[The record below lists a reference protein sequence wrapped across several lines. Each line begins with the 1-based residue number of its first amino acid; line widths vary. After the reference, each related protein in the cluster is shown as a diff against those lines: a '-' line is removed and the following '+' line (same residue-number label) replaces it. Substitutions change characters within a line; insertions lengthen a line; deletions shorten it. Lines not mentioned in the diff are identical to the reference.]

1 MTVNVKISE
10 TDNWLCRQ
18 TVSTNSLTDET
29 QLALFST
36 GRLTGRLT
44 SAGGFLLYDTQWQL
58 QQPVRLAQYSEGDL
72 IQLHFLLRGGTWQE
86 RTEAGVTR
94 SLADG
99 QHTISYHPSSAVE
112 IELTSQTEIIDYF
125 TIYVAQ
131 TLYFQ
136 LVPPASALHA
146 SFARRIEQKQASYL
160 ASQNLPITP
169 AMSRLIDTIRHCER
183 EGELRRLY
191 IQVKVI
197 ELLMLQ
203 LEQHQQAQLGEST
216 HLPPDQ
222 QKVQEAKAILENR
235 FARPPTINELA
246 RLVGLNEF
254 KLKKGFRELV
264 GCPIYSY
271 VVKLRME
278 QARQWLLERDKSI
291 GEVAHY
297 VGYKNHAHFTAAYKQ
312 YYNSLPS
319 ELTNRKHW

>member
-1 MTVNVKISE
+1 MTIDVKLSE
-10 TDNWLCRQ
+10 TGNWLCRQ
-18 TVSTNSLTDET
+18 TLPDNSLTDET
-29 QLALFST
+29 RLEYFDQ
-36 GRLTGRLT
+36 GRLVGRQTL
-44 SAGGFLLYDTQWQL
+44 AGGFLLYDTQWQL
-58 QQPVRLAQYSEGDL
+58 RRPVRLVQYNEGDL
-72 IQLHFLLRGGTWQE
+72 IQLHFLLHGGTWQE

-94 SLADG
+94 ALADG

-112 IELTSQTEIIDYF
+112 VELIPQTETVDYF
-125 TIYVAQ
+125 TVYVAQ
-131 TLYFQ
+131 ALYFQ
-136 LVPPASALHA
+136 LIPPASVLHA
-146 SFARRIEQKQASYL
+146 PFARSIEQKQASYL

-169 AMSRLIDTIRHCER
+169 AMSRLIDTIRQCQR
-183 EGELRRLY
+183 EGELKRLF
-191 IQVKVI
+191 IQVKVV

-203 LEQHQQAQLGEST
+203 LEQHQQARLGDGA

-222 QKVQEAKAILENR
+222 QKVREAKAILENR
-235 FARPPTINELA
+235 FANPPTINELA

-319 ELTNRKHW
+319 ELISRKSW